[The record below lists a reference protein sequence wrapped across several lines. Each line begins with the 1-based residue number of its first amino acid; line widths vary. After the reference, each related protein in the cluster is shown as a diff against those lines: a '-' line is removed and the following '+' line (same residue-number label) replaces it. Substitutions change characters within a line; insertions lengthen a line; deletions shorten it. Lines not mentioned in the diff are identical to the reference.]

1 MRPRRRDR
9 VVGWIA
15 LTIVLAMAV
24 SLALNMLFIELG
36 GVWARPALDR
46 SNLLREVASLTRVM
60 DAAPPALRPRLA
72 EAAASHD
79 PAYRVRWTARLA
91 ELRLP
96 EGIDLNLHDG
106 AGELRAHLS
115 RPDTRILVVQPDQ
128 WPAHGGQRG
137 YLLAIQLGDG
147 SWLAFDAPYR
157 SWGLAPLPRMLI
169 SLGLVLIS
177 TLLVAAVATRRL
189 ARPLQAFTRAA
200 RRFGAD
206 MRAPPID
213 PQGPYEL
220 REATLAFNAMQ
231 ARIQRLVSDR
241 TQMLAAISHDLRA
254 PLTRMRLR
262 GEFIRDRKQ
271 QSRLFRDIDEMQ
283 AMINAALVFFRDDT
297 LKESPTPFDLG
308 ELLLT
313 LVEDY
318 TDQGLPVRY
327 EEAGKRVHVGRP
339 MALKRALTNL
349 IDNALKYAGAATVT
363 LGRADGRILIRVCDR
378 GPGLPEAQLEKVME
392 PFYRLEGSRNRSTGG
407 VGLGLATARAVLS
420 EEGGSLTLSNRPGG
434 GLCATL
440 TLPEGEGQAA
450 ALSR

>member
-72 EAAASHD
+72 GAAVSHD

-147 SWLAFDAPYR
+147 SWLAFGAPYR
-157 SWGLAPLPRMLI
+157 SWGLDPLPRLLI

-206 MRAPPID
+206 MRAPPIE

-220 REATLAFNAMQ
+220 REATL
-231 ARIQRLVSDR
+231 
-241 TQMLAAISHDLRA
+241 
-254 PLTRMRLR
+254 
-262 GEFIRDRKQ
+262 
-271 QSRLFRDIDEMQ
+271 
-283 AMINAALVFFRDDT
+283 
-297 LKESPTPFDLG
+297 
-308 ELLLT
+308 
-313 LVEDY
+313 
-318 TDQGLPVRY
+318 
-327 EEAGKRVHVGRP
+327 
-339 MALKRALTNL
+339 
-349 IDNALKYAGAATVT
+349 T

-378 GPGLPEAQLEKVME
+378 GPGLPEAQLEKVTE